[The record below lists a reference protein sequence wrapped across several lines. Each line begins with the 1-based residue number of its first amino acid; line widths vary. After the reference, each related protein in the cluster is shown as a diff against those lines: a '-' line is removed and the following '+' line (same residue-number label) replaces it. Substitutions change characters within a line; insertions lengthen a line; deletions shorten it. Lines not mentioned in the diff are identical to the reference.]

1 MALSFKDRFK
11 YNLYLWYF
19 GLTKVR
25 LINYC
30 CPQIVDVSE
39 KGVTLLIPLNRR
51 TRNHVKSMYIGVM
64 TVGVDL
70 VTGFTA
76 MLKIRESKRN
86 VILIF
91 KDMKANFL
99 KRAEGDVH
107 YICNEGKKIAQAVD
121 ETLKTGERVNLLVP
135 VTATVP
141 EKFGDEPVAEFSITL
156 SLKEK

>member
-30 CPQIVDVSE
+30 HPQIVDVSE

-141 EKFGDEPVAEFSITL
+141 EKFGDEQVAEFTITL

>member
-30 CPQIVDVSE
+30 RPQIVDVSE

>member
-1 MALSFKDRFK
+1 MALSFKARFK

-30 CPQIVDVSE
+30 HPQIVDVSE

-107 YICNEGKKIAQAVD
+107 YICNEGKKIAT
-121 ETLKTGERVNLLVP
+121 E
-135 VTATVP
+135 
-141 EKFGDEPVAEFSITL
+141 
-156 SLKEK
+156 

>member
-30 CPQIVDVSE
+30 RPQIVDVSE

-76 MLKIRESKRN
+76 MLKIQESKRN

-107 YICNEGKKIAQAVD
+107 YICNEGKKIAQAGD

>member
-30 CPQIVDVSE
+30 RPQIVDVSE

-121 ETLKTGERVNLLVP
+121 QTLKTGERVNLLVP

-141 EKFGDEPVAEFSITL
+141 EKFGDEPVAEFTITL

>member
-30 CPQIVDVSE
+30 RPQIVDVSE

-51 TRNHVKSMYIGVM
+51 TKNHVKSMYIGVM

>member
-30 CPQIVDVSE
+30 RPQIVDVSE
-39 KGVTLLIPLNRR
+39 KGVRLLIPLNRR

>member
-30 CPQIVDVSE
+30 HPQIVDVSE

-86 VILIF
+86 IILIF

-121 ETLKTGERVNLLVP
+121 QTLKTGERVNLLVP

>member
-30 CPQIVDVSE
+30 HPQIVDVSE

-51 TRNHVKSMYIGVM
+51 TRTHVKSMYIGVM

-156 SLKEK
+156 SHKEK

>member
-30 CPQIVDVSE
+30 RPQIVDVSE

-107 YICNEGKKIAQAVD
+107 YICNEGRKIAQAVD

-141 EKFGDEPVAEFSITL
+141 EKFGDEPVAEFTITL

>member
-30 CPQIVDVSE
+30 RPQIVDVSE

-121 ETLKTGERVNLLVP
+121 QTLKTGERVNLLVP

>member
-30 CPQIVDVSE
+30 HPQIVDVSE

-107 YICNEGKKIAQAVD
+107 YICNERKKIAQAVD

>member
-30 CPQIVDVSE
+30 HPQIVDVSE

-51 TRNHVKSMYIGVM
+51 TKNHVKSMYIGVM

>member
-30 CPQIVDVSE
+30 HPQIVDVSE